1 MSHTINIRTAAANDV
16 ISLNLHGYGLQGMP
30 RVFVVELSYY
40 ECNEMVDWPG
50 DGNDEVFIS
59 VCILIGDSWFIIS

>member
-16 ISLNLHGYGLQGMP
+16 ISLNLHGYDLQGMP
-30 RVFVVELSYY
+30 RVFVVSYY
-40 ECNEMVDWPG
+40 ECDEWVDWPG

-59 VCILIGDSWFIIS
+59 VCIHIGDSWFIIS